1 MHGNEPRIKKSA
13 YVGVEGLFCLWKEAL
28 SMYKTAVNEYG
39 MSYERFREDFINSR
53 SFLCEQDRDIMNDHQ
68 VNLGRI
74 ASFLSVRK
82 DLVRKFSSRE
92 ADLSAFHTC
101 MREFML
107 GSLRSEAKADIVNFE
122 CFLSDRTLSIIADAA
137 NDIPLFRQRVS
148 SDDMGRLFNECTSI
162 EGGPLVA
169 NQNTTLAYFFS
180 QLNYSGVISARYQHV
195 IASNKLI
202 KSSRGM
208 NYMTQA
214 DLASALSR
222 FYSADRPLKMRIDK
236 WIILIK
242 SAFVNQ

>member
-1 MHGNEPRIKKSA
+1 
-13 YVGVEGLFCLWKEAL
+13 
-28 SMYKTAVNEYG
+28 

-53 SFLCEQDRDIMNDHQ
+53 TFLCEQDRDIMNDHQ

-148 SDDMGRLFNECTSI
+148 SDDMGKLFNECLFLLAVELFRCDQCQVPARNRLQQVDQEFTGNELYDS
-162 EGGPLVA
+162 GGSCIGLVTILFCRPSS
-169 NQNTTLAYFFS
+169 QNE
-180 QLNYSGVISARYQHV
+180 N
-195 IASNKLI
+195 
-202 KSSRGM
+202 
-208 NYMTQA
+208 
-214 DLASALSR
+214 
-222 FYSADRPLKMRIDK
+222 
-236 WIILIK
+236 
-242 SAFVNQ
+242 

>member
-1 MHGNEPRIKKSA
+1 
-13 YVGVEGLFCLWKEAL
+13 
-28 SMYKTAVNEYG
+28 MYKTAVNEYG